1 MSVYGLYE
9 LYHNIAIY
17 RRHYVLKMKRGYT
30 MEEKRILVVDDD
42 QNMLQLLYTFLR
54 DSYRVT
60 TVTNGQEALD
70 AIRQEIPD
78 LMLLDYLMPGM
89 NGKET
94 LEIIRKDEELK
105 DLPVFFL
112 TGVSDTNKI
121 SECLKLEPIGY
132 ILKPI
137 GKFSL
142 LAKIR
147 AYFEEVDG

>member
-1 MSVYGLYE
+1 
-9 LYHNIAIY
+9 
-17 RRHYVLKMKRGYT
+17 
-30 MEEKRILVVDDD
+30 
-42 QNMLQLLYTFLR
+42 
-54 DSYRVT
+54 
-60 TVTNGQEALD
+60 
-70 AIRQEIPD
+70 
-78 LMLLDYLMPGM
+78 M

-94 LEIIRKDEELK
+94 LEVIRNDEELK

-121 SECLKLEPIGY
+121 SECLKLDPIGY

>member
-1 MSVYGLYE
+1 MD
-9 LYHNIAIY
+9 
-17 RRHYVLKMKRGYT
+17 KQK
-30 MEEKRILVVDDD
+30 KILVVDDD
-42 QNMLQLLYTFLR
+42 QNMLQLLYSFLR

-60 TVTNGQEALD
+60 MVSSGKDALESL
-70 AIRQEIPD
+70 RKQKPD
-78 LMLLDYLMPGM
+78 LMLLDYLMPEM

-94 LEIIRKDEELK
+94 LEIIRKDENLK

-112 TGVSDTNKI
+112 TGVSDSNKI
-121 SECLKLEPIGY
+121 SECLKLDPSGY

-147 AYFEEVDG
+147 AYFEESELDKL

>member
-1 MSVYGLYE
+1 
-9 LYHNIAIY
+9 
-17 RRHYVLKMKRGYT
+17 
-30 MEEKRILVVDDD
+30 MEKQKKILVVDDD
-42 QNMLQLLYTFLR
+42 QNMLQLLYSFLR

-60 TVTNGQEALD
+60 MVSSGKDALESL
-70 AIRQEIPD
+70 RKQKPD
-78 LMLLDYLMPGM
+78 LMLLDYLMPEM

-94 LEIIRKDEELK
+94 LEIIRKDENLK

-112 TGVSDTNKI
+112 TGVSDSNKI
-121 SECLKLEPIGY
+121 SECLKLDPSGY

-147 AYFEEVDG
+147 AYFEESELDRL

>member
-1 MSVYGLYE
+1 MD
-9 LYHNIAIY
+9 
-17 RRHYVLKMKRGYT
+17 
-30 MEEKRILVVDDD
+30 EKKILVVDDD

-60 TVTNGQEALD
+60 TATNGQEALD
-70 AIRQEIPD
+70 MIREKRPD
-78 LMLLDYLMPGM
+78 LVLLDYLMPGM

-94 LEIIRKDEELK
+94 LEVIRNDEELK

-121 SECLKLEPIGY
+121 SECLKLDPIGY

-147 AYFEEVDG
+147 ANFEEVDG

>member
-1 MSVYGLYE
+1 MDE
-9 LYHNIAIY
+9 
-17 RRHYVLKMKRGYT
+17 RK
-30 MEEKRILVVDDD
+30 ILVVDDD

-60 TVTNGQEALD
+60 TATNGQEALD
-70 AIRQEIPD
+70 MIREKRPD
-78 LMLLDYLMPGM
+78 LVLLDYLMPGM

-94 LEIIRKDEELK
+94 LEVIRTDEEVK

-121 SECLKLEPIGY
+121 SECLKLDPIGY

>member
-70 AIRQEIPD
+70 AIRQEMPD

>member
-1 MSVYGLYE
+1 MD
-9 LYHNIAIY
+9 
-17 RRHYVLKMKRGYT
+17 
-30 MEEKRILVVDDD
+30 EKKILVVDDD
-42 QNMLQLLYTFLR
+42 QNMLQLLYTLLR

-60 TVTNGQEALD
+60 TATNGQEALD
-70 AIRQEIPD
+70 MIREKRPD
-78 LMLLDYLMPGM
+78 LVLLDYLMPGM

-94 LEIIRKDEELK
+94 LEVIRNDEELK

-121 SECLKLEPIGY
+121 SECLKLDPIGY

>member
-9 LYHNIAIY
+9 LHHDIAIY
-17 RRHYVLKMKRGYT
+17 RRHYALKMKRGYT

-70 AIRQEIPD
+70 AIRQEMPD

-89 NGKET
+89 TGKET

-121 SECLKLEPIGY
+121 SECLKLNPIGY

>member
-1 MSVYGLYE
+1 MD
-9 LYHNIAIY
+9 
-17 RRHYVLKMKRGYT
+17 
-30 MEEKRILVVDDD
+30 EKKILVVDDD

-60 TVTNGQEALD
+60 TATNGQEALD
-70 AIRQEIPD
+70 MIREKRPD
-78 LMLLDYLMPGM
+78 LVLLDYLMPGM

-94 LEIIRKDEELK
+94 LEVIRNDEELK
-105 DLPVFFL
+105 NLPVFFL

-121 SECLKLEPIGY
+121 SECLKLDPIGY

>member
-1 MSVYGLYE
+1 
-9 LYHNIAIY
+9 
-17 RRHYVLKMKRGYT
+17 

-70 AIRQEIPD
+70 AIRQEMPD

-89 NGKET
+89 TGKET

-112 TGVSDTNKI
+112 IHLSM
-121 SECLKLEPIGY
+121 
-132 ILKPI
+132 
-137 GKFSL
+137 
-142 LAKIR
+142 
-147 AYFEEVDG
+147 

>member
-1 MSVYGLYE
+1 MSE
-9 LYHNIAIY
+9 
-17 RRHYVLKMKRGYT
+17 MKRV
-30 MEEKRILVVDDD
+30 LVVDDD
-42 QNMLQLLYTFLR
+42 QNMLQLLYSFLR

-60 TVTNGQEALD
+60 MVGNGKDALESL
-70 AIRQEIPD
+70 RKQKPD
-78 LMLLDYLMPGM
+78 LMLLDYLMPEM

-94 LEIIRKDEELK
+94 LEIIRKDENLK

-112 TGVSDTNKI
+112 TGVSDSNKI
-121 SECLKLEPIGY
+121 SECLKLEPSGY

-147 AYFEEVDG
+147 AYFEESELDRL

>member
-1 MSVYGLYE
+1 MD
-9 LYHNIAIY
+9 
-17 RRHYVLKMKRGYT
+17 
-30 MEEKRILVVDDD
+30 EKKILVVDDD

-60 TVTNGQEALD
+60 TATNGQEALD
-70 AIRQEIPD
+70 MIREKRPD
-78 LMLLDYLMPGM
+78 LVLLDYLMPGM

-94 LEIIRKDEELK
+94 LEVIRNDAELK

-112 TGVSDTNKI
+112 TGVTDTNKI
-121 SECLKLEPIGY
+121 SECLKLDPIGY

>member
-1 MSVYGLYE
+1 MD
-9 LYHNIAIY
+9 
-17 RRHYVLKMKRGYT
+17 
-30 MEEKRILVVDDD
+30 EKKILVVDDD

-60 TVTNGQEALD
+60 TATNGQEALD
-70 AIRQEIPD
+70 MIREKRPD
-78 LMLLDYLMPGM
+78 LVLLDYLMPGM

-94 LEIIRKDEELK
+94 LEVIRNDAELK

-121 SECLKLEPIGY
+121 SECLKLDPIGY

>member
-1 MSVYGLYE
+1 MD
-9 LYHNIAIY
+9 
-17 RRHYVLKMKRGYT
+17 
-30 MEEKRILVVDDD
+30 EKKILVVDDD
-42 QNMLQLLYTFLR
+42 QNMLQLLYAFLR

-60 TVTNGQEALD
+60 TATNGQEALD
-70 AIRQEIPD
+70 MIREKRPD
-78 LMLLDYLMPGM
+78 LVLLDYLMPGM

-94 LEIIRKDEELK
+94 LEVIRNDEELK
-105 DLPVFFL
+105 DLPVLFL

-121 SECLKLEPIGY
+121 SECLKLDPIGY

>member
-1 MSVYGLYE
+1 MD
-9 LYHNIAIY
+9 
-17 RRHYVLKMKRGYT
+17 
-30 MEEKRILVVDDD
+30 EKKILVVDDD
-42 QNMLQLLYTFLR
+42 QNMLQLLYAFLR

-60 TVTNGQEALD
+60 TATNGQEALD
-70 AIRQEIPD
+70 MIREKRPD
-78 LMLLDYLMPGM
+78 LVLLDYLMPGM

-94 LEIIRKDEELK
+94 LEVIRNDEELK

-121 SECLKLEPIGY
+121 SECLKLDPIGY